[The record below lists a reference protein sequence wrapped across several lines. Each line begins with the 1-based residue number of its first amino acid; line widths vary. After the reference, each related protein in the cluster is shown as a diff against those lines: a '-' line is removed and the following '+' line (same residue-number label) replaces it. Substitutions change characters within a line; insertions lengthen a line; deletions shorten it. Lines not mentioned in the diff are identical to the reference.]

1 MIYGHERPRIVTPEQ
16 VELTPETT
24 LGFDCIAFA
33 LHVLGVTLNPW
44 QEYFIKRALEILPDG
59 RFRYR
64 TVILLVARQ
73 NGKSL
78 VMTVVA
84 LYMMIVSAPGE
95 LVLGTAQDLDT
106 SEGTWSDAV
115 DMVEDVPALE
125 RKIDTVVKT
134 NGEKALV
141 LKKQIKRLSGA
152 IPARRAPITSRVTA
166 ARGWRLESSALSA

>member
-16 VELTPETT
+16 VDLTPETT

-64 TVILLVARQ
+64 TMLLLVARQ

-95 LVLGTAQDLDT
+95 LVLGTAQDLNT

-134 NGEKALV
+134 NGKKALV
-141 LKKQIKRLSGA
+141 LGASPSREGAYLGGIGRASGGGGGGGQM
-152 IPARRAPITSRVTA
+152 ITYSQHQYM
-166 ARGWRLESSALSA
+166 